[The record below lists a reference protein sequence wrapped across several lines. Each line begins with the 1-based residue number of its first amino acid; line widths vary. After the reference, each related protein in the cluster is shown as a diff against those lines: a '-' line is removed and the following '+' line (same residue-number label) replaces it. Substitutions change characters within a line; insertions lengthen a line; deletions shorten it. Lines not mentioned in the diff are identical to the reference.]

1 MKVVIAVA
9 VVFLWAGQA
18 QCLAATPTGETD
30 KKIYHDELVDLLLA
44 NAQDAG
50 RSGDFAHAVS
60 ILAKIMEPS
69 IYSQLSPTRQHQI
82 LTLFGTASVR
92 IGDWTNAHEAFKIA
106 TDSPAINR
114 AANRYECRVRLLT
127 ARMVN
132 DSADAFAS
140 FEHLRVESLDF
151 IADFSLAEVQ
161 DLDEQFSSLQDG
173 EQARLALGEALDEAK
188 WQPPDPFVD
197 AGGIW
202 FQYATALIEKGQ
214 IDKAAL
220 VAKRITDP
228 MTIILMRADRRF
240 DPIVATDPDR
250 FDPVKAGESWLATV
264 RRAANEHPNYLE
276 GQTAVA
282 RALHILG
289 RNEEALQVL
298 DAALVELGRGMSNRQ
313 SRFVDFSGATGFALS
328 WKSEIL
334 FSLGKVDEGLAT
346 LKTILTIPWEKGL
359 NFDLTLA
366 SRLNVFDRPEEALTY
381 LEGPGNGDLSFRR
394 PILLAEVRACTFAHV
409 NRAKELHE
417 ELEYLR
423 AHRAE
428 RPDELELAQLCANDQ
443 DGVAATII
451 AMLHNPRERAW
462 ALGELQ
468 VFSDKG
474 IAPYSKVLRSRM
486 KAIRIRPDV
495 RAALA
500 PVGRSLSYDLPR
512 Y

>member
-1 MKVVIAVA
+1 
-9 VVFLWAGQA
+9 
-18 QCLAATPTGETD
+18 
-30 KKIYHDELVDLLLA
+30 
-44 NAQDAG
+44 
-50 RSGDFAHAVS
+50 
-60 ILAKIMEPS
+60 
-69 IYSQLSPTRQHQI
+69 
-82 LTLFGTASVR
+82 
-92 IGDWTNAHEAFKIA
+92 
-106 TDSPAINR
+106 
-114 AANRYECRVRLLT
+114 
-127 ARMVN
+127 
-132 DSADAFAS
+132 
-140 FEHLRVESLDF
+140 
-151 IADFSLAEVQ
+151 
-161 DLDEQFSSLQDG
+161 
-173 EQARLALGEALDEAK
+173 
-188 WQPPDPFVD
+188 
-197 AGGIW
+197 
-202 FQYATALIEKGQ
+202 
-214 IDKAAL
+214 
-220 VAKRITDP
+220 
-228 MTIILMRADRRF
+228 
-240 DPIVATDPDR
+240 
-250 FDPVKAGESWLATV
+250 
-264 RRAANEHPNYLE
+264 
-276 GQTAVA
+276 
-282 RALHILG
+282 
-289 RNEEALQVL
+289 LQVL
-298 DAALVELGRGMSNRQ
+298 DVALVELGRGMSNRQ

-409 NRAKELHE
+409 NRTKALHE